1 MSPRRGAAGEDA
13 DGRIGR
19 CPGLAPGI
27 ALRREPFG
35 GLAYSYHTRR
45 LQLIRS
51 PEAVELALRL
61 DAGDGI
67 EQLAQESVARGRDPD
82 AATACARLRRTA
94 DALTAR
100 GILA

>member
-1 MSPRRGAAGEDA
+1 MSRRRGTAGTEA

-19 CPGLAPGI
+19 GPGLAPGI

-45 LQLIRS
+45 LQLIHS

-61 DAGDGI
+61 AAGASL
-67 EQLAQESVARGRDPD
+67 EELAREAVTSGRDPD
-82 AATACARLRRTA
+82 ATAAQLRLRRTA
-94 DALTAR
+94 AALTAR

>member
-1 MSPRRGAAGEDA
+1 VSRRRESPEGASGRSGRRL
-13 DGRIGR
+13 
-19 CPGLAPGI
+19 GLAPGI

-61 DAGDGI
+61 DAGDGL

-82 AATACARLRRTA
+82 AATARARLRRTA

-100 GILA
+100 GILT

>member
-1 MSPRRGAAGEDA
+1 MSPRRGAAAEDA
-13 DGRIGR
+13 PGRSGAGL
-19 CPGLAPGI
+19 GLAPGI

-61 DAGDGI
+61 DAGASL
-67 EQLAQESVARGRDPD
+67 EELAREAVARGRDLD
-82 AATACARLRRTA
+82 AASARVRLRRTA
-94 DALTAR
+94 AALTAR

>member
-1 MSPRRGAAGEDA
+1 MSRRRESPDGAHGSS
-13 DGRIGR
+13 GRR
-19 CPGLAPGI
+19 LGLAPGI

-61 DAGDGI
+61 DAGDGL

-82 AATACARLRRTA
+82 AATAEARLRRAA

-100 GILA
+100 GILT